1 MQSLIKRLLHDNSAA
16 TVVEYG
22 LIVGII
28 SVSLIVGM
36 QSFSNQLSIL
46 YQIVNTYTAAAG
58 AKN

>member
-1 MQSLIKRLLHDNSAA
+1 VQSLIKRLLHDNSAA

-46 YQIVNTYTAAAG
+46 YQIVNTYTAAAA

>member
-1 MQSLIKRLLHDNSAA
+1 LLHDNSAA